1 MWTSKFVDVNKNF
14 LRCILS
20 FRILVSV
27 KPSIISQLSAETL
40 DTWTRVCTDIY
51 TRVPTRDLCLTL
63 GDASNVPVN
72 EEVCLSDDGSSS
84 DSKDKAGSL
93 YSHVVLGGTFDRLH
107 PGHKVLLSTAVL
119 RCNTR
124 LTVGVTS
131 PALLTK
137 KTLPELIQPVEDRMR
152 GVESFLYQ
160 VSPICRLIRCF

>member
-1 MWTSKFVDVNKNF
+1 MCNMK
-14 LRCILS
+14 LL

-27 KPSIISQLSAETL
+27 KPSILTQLSADTL

-72 EEVCLSDDGSSS
+72 EEVRVSLNDDDDSTSE
-84 DSKDKAGSL
+84 SKDRGHKGTL
-93 YSHVVLGGTFDRLH
+93 YNHVVLGGTFDRLH
-107 PGHKVLLSTAVL
+107 TGHKVLLSTAVL
-119 RCNTR
+119 RCDTR

-131 PALLTK
+131 SKLLTR

-152 GVESFLYQ
+152 GVESFLSQ
-160 VSPICRLIRCF
+160 VSPIVA

>member
-1 MWTSKFVDVNKNF
+1 M
-14 LRCILS
+14 
-20 FRILVSV
+20 

-72 EEVCLSDDGSSS
+72 EEVSLSGDGSSS
-84 DSKDKAGSL
+84 DSKDKGHPGSL

-107 PGHKVLLSTAVL
+107 PGHKVPLSTAVL
-119 RCNTR
+119 RCDTR

-131 PALLTK
+131 PALLTR

-152 GVESFLYQ
+152 GVESFLSQ
-160 VSPICRLIRCF
+160 VSPICRLIRRFQSKVNYRSDRTLRGTL